1 MIRTLSGQTDFFGLD
16 LGITAAR
23 AVELKGSGPTRDLFR
38 YGYAPFEGTIAISES
53 KADQNKVMAIISQ
66 LLKDSGISTKNVAV
80 NLSSARV
87 FNTVIDMDRLPENEL
102 AKTIRFQ
109 ADSYIPTPLTES
121 KIDWAVIG
129 DSPKDPK
136 KIEVLLS
143 SIGNAYIEARL
154 EMLESIG
161 LNVIA
166 FEPDAMAMARS
177 LIAPDNK
184 SPQLLIDIGSAAT
197 DIVVTIGSV
206 PHLSRSIPSGHQALI
221 TATAQHLGIDREQA
235 RQFVFKFGLGKDKLD
250 GQVYGSI
257 INLIEGLAAEIDKSI
272 KFFQGRYPTLK
283 IDRMIVTG
291 GASVLPEF
299 PIYLA
304 NKFGI
309 SVEIGS
315 AWRNINIPS
324 SQQNEMDSVSNNFA
338 IAAGLAERDP

>member
-1 MIRTLSGQTDFFGLD
+1 MIRTLSGQSDFFGLD

-23 AVELKGSGPTRDLFR
+23 AVELKGSGPLRELSR
-38 YGYAPFEGTIAISES
+38 YGYAPFEGTVALSEA
-53 KADQNKVMAIISQ
+53 KADQAKVMAVISQ
-66 LLKDSGISTKNVAV
+66 LLKSSGISTRNVAV
-80 NLSSARV
+80 NLASSRV
-87 FNTVIDMDRLPENEL
+87 FTTVIDMDRLPENEL

-109 ADSYIPTPLTES
+109 ADSYIPTPLAES

-143 SIGNAYIEARL
+143 SIANSYVESRL

-166 FEPDAMAMARS
+166 FEPDTMAMARS
-177 LIAPDNK
+177 LVPADNNLA
-184 SPQLLIDIGSAAT
+184 QVLIDIGSAAS
-197 DIVVTIGSV
+197 DIVIAVGSV
-206 PHLSRSIPSGHQALI
+206 PHLSRSIPIGHQALI

-235 RQFVFKFGLGKDKLD
+235 RQFVFKFGIGKDKLE
-250 GQVYGSI
+250 GKVYSSI
-257 INLIEGLAAEIDKSI
+257 ISIIEGLAIEIDKSI

-283 IDRMIVTG
+283 IERIIVTG

-315 AWRNINIPS
+315 AWRNISIPPAR
-324 SQQNEMDSVSNNFA
+324 QNELDAVSNTFA
-338 IAAGLAERDP
+338 IAAGLAERNP